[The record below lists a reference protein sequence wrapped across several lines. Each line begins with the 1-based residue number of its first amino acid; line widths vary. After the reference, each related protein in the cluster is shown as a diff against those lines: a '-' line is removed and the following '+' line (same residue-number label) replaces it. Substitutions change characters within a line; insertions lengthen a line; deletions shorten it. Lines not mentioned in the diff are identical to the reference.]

1 MRQIK
6 LIFMLA
12 SYILLSGCLQQK
24 PLEELGLVT
33 AMGYDKE
40 DEQLRGTIVYYE
52 FDPLHTNDSKMVSSL
67 SNTIKGIRQKE
78 NLSSSR
84 KLVSGQLRIAIYGEE
99 LAKEGIISYIDTLSR
114 DSEVGTMVYL
124 SVAENSAY
132 DLINNSQQS
141 QEITNVGTYL
151 YDLISQNVEAESLV
165 SPTLHE
171 FMQCYYSEGRDPI
184 LPILDFTDDTLLI
197 KGLALFK
204 DEKMKGMIDID
215 KSFYLKLMLDPYRAG
230 TIEIALPK
238 KNLGTF
244 IKKREQVQNESEKL
258 FVSLD
263 HLESSVDIKLEDI
276 NSTDYKINVDVVT
289 RMQEISEDYDL
300 GNPKALAV
308 IEEEIGK
315 LMKRKM
321 EKIIEEFQS
330 LGVDP
335 IGFGNYYRSRVGYEK
350 FSRKIWE
357 GIYPEA
363 TFSIEVNTKILR
375 TGVMD

>member
-1 MRQIK
+1 
-6 LIFMLA
+6 MLA
-12 SYILLSGCLQQK
+12 SFILMSGCLQQK

-52 FDPLHTNDSKMVSSL
+52 FDPLHTNNSKIVSTL
-67 SNTIKGIRQKE
+67 ANTIKGIRQKE

-171 FMQCYYSEGRDPI
+171 FMQCYYSEGRDPV
-184 LPILDFTDDTLLI
+184 LPMLDFTDDTLLI

-204 DEKMKGMIDID
+204 DEKMKGIIDID

-238 KNLGTF
+238 KKIGNF
-244 IKKREQVQNESEKL
+244 HQKESRSKT
-258 FVSLD
+258 
-263 HLESSVDIKLEDI
+263 IQ
-276 NSTDYKINVDVVT
+276 KI
-289 RMQEISEDYDL
+289 
-300 GNPKALAV
+300 
-308 IEEEIGK
+308 
-315 LMKRKM
+315 
-321 EKIIEEFQS
+321 
-330 LGVDP
+330 
-335 IGFGNYYRSRVGYEK
+335 
-350 FSRKIWE
+350 FS
-357 GIYPEA
+357 
-363 TFSIEVNTKILR
+363 FL
-375 TGVMD
+375 

>member
-1 MRQIK
+1 
-6 LIFMLA
+6 MLA
-12 SYILLSGCLQQK
+12 SFILMSGCLQQK

-52 FDPLHTNDSKMVSSL
+52 FDPLHTNNSKIVSTL
-67 SNTIKGIRQKE
+67 GNTIKGIRHTE

-171 FMQCYYSEGRDPI
+171 FMQCYYSEGRDPV
-184 LPILDFTDDTLLI
+184 LPMLDFTDDTLLI

-204 DEKMKGMIDID
+204 DEKMKGIIDID

-238 KNLGTF
+238 KKLGTF
-244 IKKREQVQNESEKL
+244 IKKREQIQNDSKNL
-258 FVSLD
+258 FVSID

-276 NSTDYKINVDVVT
+276 NSTDFKINVDVVT

-300 GNPKALAV
+300 GNPNALAL
-308 IEEEIGK
+308 IEEEIGNV
-315 LMKRKM
+315 MKRKM
-321 EKIIEEFQS
+321 GKIIQEFQS

-335 IGFGNYYRSRVGYEK
+335 IGFGNYYRSKVGYEK
-350 FSRKIWE
+350 FSREKWE

-363 TFSIEVNTKILR
+363 TFSIEVKTKILR

>member
-1 MRQIK
+1 MRLIK
-6 LIFMLA
+6 FMCILA
-12 SYILLSGCLQQK
+12 STILLGGCLQQK

-40 DEQLRGTIVYYE
+40 DELLRGTIVYYE
-52 FDPLHTNDSKMVSSL
+52 FDPLHTNNSKMVSTFA
-67 SNTIKGIRQKE
+67 NTSKGIRQKE

-99 LAKEGIISYIDTLSR
+99 LAKEGIISYIDTISR

-141 QEITNVGTYL
+141 EEITNVGTYL

-171 FMQCYYSEGRDPI
+171 FMQCYYSEGRDPV
-184 LPILDFTDDTLLI
+184 LPLLDFSDDTLRI
-197 KGLALFK
+197 KGLALFNN
-204 DEKMKGMIDID
+204 DKMKGLIDTD
-215 KSFYLKLMLDPYRAG
+215 KSFYLKLLLDPYRAG
-230 TIEIALPK
+230 MIEVSLPK
-238 KNLGTF
+238 NDMGNH
-244 IKKREQVQNESEKL
+244 IKKREQVQNETENL

-263 HLESSVDIKLEDI
+263 HLESSVDIKLDDADSNHYRI
-276 NSTDYKINVDVVT
+276 KVDVVT

-300 GNPKALAV
+300 GNPKALIVLEKA
-308 IEEEIGK
+308 IGK
-315 LMKRKM
+315 VMKGKM
-321 EKIIEEFQS
+321 EKIIAEFQS

-335 IGFGNYYRSRVGYEK
+335 IGFGNYYRSKVGYEK
-350 FSRKIWE
+350 FSREKWE

-363 TFSIEVNTKILR
+363 TFTIEVKTKILR

>member
-1 MRQIK
+1 MKQFK
-6 LIFMLA
+6 LISILA
-12 SYILLSGCLQQK
+12 CSIFLGGCLQQK

-40 DEQLRGTIVYYE
+40 DELLRGTIVYYE
-52 FDPLHTNDSKMVSSL
+52 FDPLHTNDSKMVSTL
-67 SNTIKGIRQKE
+67 SNTSKGIRQKE

-99 LAKEGIISYIDTLSR
+99 LAKEGIIAYIDTLSR

-132 DLINNSQQS
+132 ELIHNSQQS
-141 QEITNVGTYL
+141 EEITNVGTYL

-171 FMQCYYSEGRDPI
+171 FMQCYYSEGRDPV
-184 LPILDFTDDTLLI
+184 LPLLDFSDDTLRI

-204 DEKMKGMIDID
+204 DDKMQGSIDTD
-215 KSFYLKLMLDPYRAG
+215 KSFYLKLLLDPYRAG
-230 TIEIALPK
+230 TIEISLPK
-238 KNLGTF
+238 NDMGNH
-244 IKKREQVQNESEKL
+244 IKKREQVQNKAENL

-263 HLESSVDIKLEDI
+263 HLESSVDIKLEDAKANEYSI
-276 NSTDYKINVDVVT
+276 KVDVVT

-300 GNPKALAV
+300 GNPKALIVLEKAISKV
-308 IEEEIGK
+308 ME
-315 LMKRKM
+315 RKM
-321 EKIIEEFQS
+321 EKIIAEFQS

-335 IGFGNYYRSRVGYEK
+335 IGFGNYYRSKVGYEK
-350 FSRKIWE
+350 FSRDKWQ
-357 GIYPEA
+357 GIYPGA
-363 TFSIEVNTKILR
+363 TFNIEVKTKILR

>member
-1 MRQIK
+1 MRLIK
-6 LIFMLA
+6 LMCILV
-12 SYILLSGCLQQK
+12 STILLGGCLQQK

-40 DEQLRGTIVYYE
+40 DELLRGTIVYYE
-52 FDPLHTNDSKMVSSL
+52 FDPLHTNNSKMVSTIA
-67 SNTIKGIRQKE
+67 NTSKGVRQKE

-124 SVAENSAY
+124 SVAKNSAY

-141 QEITNVGTYL
+141 EEITNVGTYL

-171 FMQCYYSEGRDPI
+171 FMQCYYSEGRDPV
-184 LPILDFTDDTLLI
+184 LPLLDFSDDTLRI

-204 DEKMKGMIDID
+204 NDKMKGLIDTE
-215 KSFYLKLMLDPYRAG
+215 KSFYLKLLLDPYRGGA
-230 TIEIALPK
+230 IEVSLPK
-238 KNLGTF
+238 NEMGKH
-244 IKKREQVQNESEKL
+244 IKKREQVQNETENL

-263 HLESSVDIKLEDI
+263 HLESSVDIKLDDADSNHYRI
-276 NSTDYKINVDVVT
+276 KVDVVT

-300 GNPKALAV
+300 GNPKALIVLEKA
-308 IEEEIGK
+308 IGK
-315 LMKRKM
+315 VMKGKT
-321 EKIIEEFQS
+321 EQIIAEFQK

-335 IGFGNYYRSRVGYEK
+335 IGFGNYYRSKVGYEK
-350 FSRKIWE
+350 FSREKWE

-363 TFSIEVNTKILR
+363 TFTIEVKTQILR